1 MSKHYGVNRGDLL
14 SGCRNRSIVRPRQIG
29 MYLAK
34 SLTSRSLPK
43 IGRRF
48 GNRDH
53 TTVLHAI
60 RKIEQLMNDDT
71 QLREEIELLKRSAAR
86 IGGRREGGFDH
97 KRSIPTRSCKLP
109 LSRVKFEPLGYF
121 HHAFARVGLE
131 PKSASARVERTGGKR
146 SFFGASGN
154 DAAHHRQT
162 RPGQGARPCGERRRA
177 AQHHPD
183 PLQCP
188 PLAAKNELKLTAT
201 DLDMELVET
210 VPCRAKGEGATTV
223 PAHMFHDIV
232 RKLPEGAD
240 IELVRDGEQGR
251 LSITQRPRPVLAADA
266 AGRRFPGAQRRRSRP
281 QLHLSAA
288 SLKRL
293 IDKTRF
299 AISTEETRYYLNG
312 IYLHAAQSGGKPMLR
327 AVATDGHRLAQVE
340 LPLPSGAKDM
350 PGVIVPRK
358 TVLELAKLVEDGEG
372 EVRVEL
378 SPSKIRVSTARV
390 VLTSKLIDGTFPDYE
405 RVIPQGND
413 KKMEVDNAAFAQAVD
428 RVSTLSSDK
437 GRAVKLTI
445 TDGKLTLSVNNP
457 DSGSATEELPVEY
470 GFDPL
475 EIGFN
480 ARYLL
485 DISGQLESGT
495 AEFQLADP
503 GSPTMV
509 RDGKDASALYVL
521 MPMRV

>member
-1 MSKHYGVNRGDLL
+1 MRLTIDKLSLSKA
-14 SGCRNRSIVRPRQIG
+14 
-29 MYLAK
+29 LA
-34 SLTSRSLPK
+34 
-43 IGRRF
+43 
-48 GNRDH
+48 H
-53 TTVLHAI
+53 V
-60 RKIEQLMNDDT
+60 
-71 QLREEIELLKRSAAR
+71 
-86 IGGRREGGFDH
+86 
-97 KRSIPTRSCKLP
+97 
-109 LSRVKFEPLGYF
+109 
-121 HHAFARVGLE
+121 
-131 PKSASARVERTGGKR
+131 ASVVERRNTIPIL
-146 SFFGASGN
+146 SNVQIA
-154 DAAHHRQT
+154 T
-162 RPGQGARPCGERRRA
+162 RN
-177 AQHHPD
+177 
-183 PLQCP
+183 
-188 PLAAKNELKLTAT
+188 NELRLTAT
-201 DLDMELVET
+201 DLDMELIET

-232 RKLPEGAD
+232 RKLPDGTD

-251 LSITQRPRPVLAADA
+251 LSITSGPARFSLQTLPADDFPSLSVDDLGHA
-266 AGRRFPGAQRRRSRP
+266 FSLPAGE
-281 QLHLSAA
+281 
-288 SLKRL
+288 LKRL
-293 IDKTRF
+293 IEKTRF

-312 IYLHAAQSGGKPMLR
+312 IYLHSAERGGKPTLR

-340 LPLPSGAKDM
+340 LPLPDGAKDM

-358 TVLELAKLVEDGEG
+358 TVLELAKLVEDGDG
-372 EVRVEL
+372 DVRIEL
-378 SPSKIRVSTARV
+378 SPAKIRVSTARV

-413 KKMEVDNAAFAQAVD
+413 KRMEVDNAAFAQAVD

-437 GRAVKLTI
+437 GRAVKLSI
-445 TDGKLTLSVNNP
+445 TDGKLVLSVNNP
-457 DSGSATEELPVEY
+457 DSGSATEELAVEY
-470 GFDPL
+470 GFDPI